1 MAQNDTTPQQKRRLV
16 LLSLGLALAFGVLSL
31 FASPSSWPHDDWDI
45 SLVLSGCFDPGGQIN
60 FVNILLGFLI
70 KGLGLVS
77 TTVNWYFWLRWVFTV
92 PAFAVFTYTAFLCLP
107 AGLALTADGLFK
119 FLFWQVCM
127 VETNFTRNAGLWAAA
142 ALALLALYTW
152 KRAGR
157 WAFRG
162 GLLFWC
168 MGYLWR
174 PKAALLVAPFALVL
188 ILYSLLCRMK
198 TLADWKAALSGVVK
212 NRRGIMALV
221 GCVLITAVAQGAQLA
236 FWSQPEWAAFKSFSD
251 DRSSFVDYSTGGWE
265 KNQRAL
271 ESAGFTEND
280 YWCMEHQSFADPE
293 FFDADRMNRL
303 ADLRAEKPAP
313 AEFVSGQAI
322 PFLVKLPFQVKSFLG
337 FCLVGGI
344 LFLLGDWRR
353 RVAILCTGAG
363 SLVICLGL
371 LWLGSLPERVMEAV
385 FAAALF
391 TVVPLGVRQRGGL
404 PGWLRKGGLAAGAV
418 VFLLCSTVS
427 VARVADRLAM
437 PRVNTIENGTTGVQ
451 SVDIAAT
458 DEEHVYV
465 WNIYSAYNRV
475 QQAYGLTAL
484 PERDFFSHNTI
495 LGGYHEQS
503 PYMKKSRAAM
513 GIHNP
518 MRALVEN
525 ENVLLADDYEPER
538 ILRYVQQHYEPE
550 AALSSAKDLGDF
562 WALKITP
569 PMQSEERKPIEWEMQ
584 PLQNAPTSR
593 SGWYTTRGKAKG
605 LPSDGALWLRAS
617 RADGKNR
624 CYRLVRGENG
634 EFSAGLYLDWADPQ
648 ELTFTLLWQQ
658 DGKIMES
665 ERLV

>member
-1 MAQNDTTPQQKRRLV
+1 MAQNDATPQRKRRLV

-70 KGLGLVS
+70 KGLGLIS
-77 TTVNWYFWLRWVFTV
+77 ATVNWYFWLRWVFTV
-92 PAFAVFTYTAFLCLP
+92 LAFATFTYTAFLCLP

-142 ALALLALYTW
+142 GIALLALYLW

-157 WAFRG
+157 WAFWG

-174 PKAALLVAPFALVL
+174 PKAALLAAPFALVL
-188 ILYSLLCRMK
+188 VLYSILCRIK
-198 TLADWKAALSGVVK
+198 RPADWKAALLGVVK
-212 NRRGIMALV
+212 NRRGLAALA
-221 GCVLITAVAQGAQLA
+221 GCLLITAVAQGAQLA

-251 DRSSFVDYSTGGWE
+251 DRSAFVDYSTGGWQE
-265 KNQRAL
+265 NEQAL
-271 ESAGFTEND
+271 RDAGFTEND

-293 FFDADRMNRL
+293 FFDADRMARL
-303 ADLRAEKPAP
+303 ADLRVEKPAP
-313 AEFVSGQAI
+313 GEFIRNEAI

-353 RVAILCTGAG
+353 RVAVLCAGAG
-363 SLVICLGL
+363 SLMICLGL
-371 LWLGSLPERVMEAV
+371 LWLGNLPERVMEAV

-391 TVVPLGVRQRGGL
+391 TVVLLGVRQRSGL
-404 PGWLRKGGLAAGAV
+404 PGWLRKGGLAAGAA
-418 VFLLCSTVS
+418 VFLLCSAVS
-427 VARVADRLAM
+427 VVRVADRLAV

-451 SVDIAAT
+451 AVDIAAT
-458 DEEHVYV
+458 DQEHVYV
-465 WNIYSAYNRV
+465 WSIYSAYNRV

-484 PERDFFSHNTI
+484 PEKDFFSHNTL

-503 PYMKKSRAAM
+503 PYMEKSRAAM
-513 GIHNP
+513 GAENP

-525 ENVLLADDYEPER
+525 ENVLLADDYEPEQ
-538 ILRYVQQHYEPE
+538 ILTYVQQHYEPK

-569 PMQSEERKPIEWEMQ
+569 PMQSEETAAIEWEMQ

-593 SGWYTTRGKAKG
+593 SGWYTTKGKATG
-605 LPSDGALWLRAS
+605 LPSDGTLWLRAS
-617 RADGKNR
+617 AANGESR

-634 EFSAGLYLDWADPQ
+634 EFSGGLYLDWAEPQ
-648 ELTFTLLWQQ
+648 ELTFTLLWRQ
-658 DGKIMES
+658 DGKLMES